1 MSWWKS
7 IHLQTYK
14 FKNTCAQ
21 CIYISIYIWILV
33 YYRYMYDFEHYTV
46 QFMSEGRLMLTCKL
60 HPLGTGWRAW
70 GEYEHG
76 SYWSIQQYYAFCQP
90 QRPFLKRTFPQ
101 VKLLGKPLWETSLG
115 KLQPISTSMN
125 AKKKHLDHATYIQL
139 IISQYPHLLN
149 LQPNLFADFATT
161 NLDGSFLGAHQSHQ
175 PGLSEVGLEIFPYIF
190 HFQWH
195 LRGFPSVTQSLEF
208 LQ

>member
-1 MSWWKS
+1 
-7 IHLQTYK
+7 
-14 FKNTCAQ
+14 
-21 CIYISIYIWILV
+21 
-33 YYRYMYDFEHYTV
+33 MYNVEHYTV

-115 KLQPISTSMN
+115 KLQQISTIMN
-125 AKKKHLDHATYIQL
+125 AKKKHSDHATYIQL
-139 IISQYPHLLN
+139 IDHLKTSAPFEFAT
-149 LQPNLFADFATT
+149 QFFADFATT

-175 PGLSEVGLEIFPYIF
+175 PGLSEVGLEIFP
-190 HFQWH
+190 
-195 LRGFPSVTQSLEF
+195 
-208 LQ
+208 